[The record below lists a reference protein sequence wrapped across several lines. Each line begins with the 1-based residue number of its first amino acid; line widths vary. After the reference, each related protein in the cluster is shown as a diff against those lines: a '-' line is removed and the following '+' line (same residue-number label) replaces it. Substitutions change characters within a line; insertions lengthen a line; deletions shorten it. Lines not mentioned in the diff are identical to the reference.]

1 MKDGQAGHVGQGSQ
15 DSHVGQ
21 ARQSALARRTLLRS
35 AVVVAAGVTAA
46 GAAPGTATAGA
57 RRPPAPRISPLWR
70 EFTRSPYTH
79 PQIPYVGKAGRR
91 AGATRFPRLP
101 VVADVKKYGAR
112 GDGSAD
118 DAPAINRALAAA
130 GARGGGT
137 VTVPPGTYRIDDVI
151 RIGHSDVVLRGAG
164 SGRTTLLATRNLTEI
179 IGRYGSR
186 YGGDKSSWSWAGG
199 LIWLCPQERWASLTA
214 AIKAQA
220 WPFEG
225 WTGNKRD
232 EWRTLTAVAPAR
244 RGDRTVT
251 VEDPSAVE
259 RGQLVL
265 LQLADDTDHSL
276 LQQMA
281 GGGAGP
287 AAYDWPA
294 MTKLTSY
301 VPYEWPVRIVSVRGH
316 RLTLERPLP
325 LDVRPEWDPRL
336 TTLVAPLTNSGVEG
350 LTLEAVETPQ
360 SPHLLDKGY
369 NGVAFQCAYD
379 CWADDIVVRHV
390 DNGFGLVAAS
400 ACTLRR
406 TRVAGR
412 GSHHPYFCREGSHDN
427 LVEDF
432 VIEQRTVPAPAGTQL
447 HGINTEGLSSHNV
460 WSRGRMEMGTFD
472 THRGMPFASVRTEIT
487 VENNGRHG
495 GDAIAGPLYG
505 ARFAHWNVTVTN
517 GRAGLV
523 KIDEIAPYSVT
534 AGISEVREFDQ
545 IDVPDFTGEL
555 HARLEAYG
563 TPEELR
569 PRNLYEAQRDLG

>member
-1 MKDGQAGHVGQGSQ
+1 MEYGHRAIS
-15 DSHVGQ
+15 
-21 ARQSALARRTLLRS
+21 RRALLGS
-35 AVVVAAGVTAA
+35 AVVVAAA
-46 GAAPGTATAGA
+46 GAAGVAGTPGASAASGTSRTAGTSGTSGTAGTSA
-57 RRPPAPRISPLWR
+57 LWR
-70 EFTRSPYTH
+70 EFAKSPYTH
-79 PQIPYVGKAGRR
+79 PQIPYVGQAGQR
-91 AGATRFPRLP
+91 AGATRFPRRR
-101 VVADVKKYGAR
+101 VVADVRAYGAK
-112 GDGSAD
+112 GDGSVD

-137 VTVPPGTYRIDDVI
+137 VALPPGTYRIDDVI

-164 SGRTTLLATRNLTEI
+164 SGRTKLYATKNLTEL
-179 IGRYGSR
+179 IGPYGSR

-199 LIWLCPQERWASLTA
+199 LIWLCPQERWDTLTT
-214 AIKAQA
+214 AIKERA

-232 EWRTLTAVAPAR
+232 EWRTLTAVARAD
-244 RGDRTVT
+244 RGDRSVT
-251 VEDPSAVE
+251 VEDASKLT

-265 LQLADDTDHSL
+265 LRLADDADHTL
-276 LQQMA
+276 LQHMA
-281 GGGAGP
+281 GGGPGAE
-287 AAYDWPA
+287 AYDWNA

-301 VPYEWPVRIVSVRGH
+301 VPYEWPVRITAVHGTKV
-316 RLTLERPLP
+316 TLERPLP
-325 LDVRPEWDPRL
+325 LDVRPEWEPKF
-336 TTLVAPLTNSGVEG
+336 TTLATPLTGSGVEG

-360 SPHLLDKGY
+360 SPHLLDKGH

-379 CWADDIVVRHV
+379 CWAEDVVVRHV
-390 DNGFGLVAAS
+390 DNGFGLIAAS

-412 GSHHPYFCREGSHDN
+412 GSHHPYYCREGSHDN
-427 LVEDF
+427 LIEDF
-432 VIEQRTVPAPAGTQL
+432 VIEGRTVPAPAGTQL
-447 HGINTEGLSSHNV
+447 HGINVEGLSSYNV

-472 THRGMPFASVRTEIT
+472 THRGMPFANVRTEIT
-487 VENNGRHG
+487 VSNDGRHG

-517 GRAGLV
+517 ERAGLI

-545 IDVPDFTGEL
+545 IDVPDFAGEL

-563 TPEELR
+563 RPEDIR
-569 PRNLYEAQRDLG
+569 PRNLYEAQREVRR